1 MKGGDGYVL
10 LKKYLQAGQ
19 MARQVKVLTSESDN
33 LR

>member
-10 LKKYLQAGQ
+10 PKKYLQAGQ
-19 MARQVKVLTSESDN
+19 MAQQVKVLTSKSDN